1 MDGFVELT
9 LENLKTV
16 EGVNQLNR
24 MMRQVFESIQN
35 DQNGFADYSGY
46 GTPESS
52 ITAKIGSIYKR
63 LDGGASTTLYVKESG
78 ANTNTG
84 WVAK

>member
-46 GTPESS
+46 GTPENA